1 MNIGVIHELSIQRLI
16 VAWWNT
22 IDQFLH
28 KVGYLC
34 GMSIKNS
41 LHRIA
46 VVEFVLLIFI
56 IPAMLLPDSLRIIGL
71 IMCNLICN
79 SGIISTSS
87 LVIR

>member
-1 MNIGVIHELSIQRLI
+1 M
-16 VAWWNT
+16 AWWNT

-34 GMSIKNS
+34 GMSINNS
-41 LHRIA
+41 LYRIA

-71 IMCNLICN
+71 ISAIVSAILVL
-79 SGIISTSS
+79 SVHRVWSS
-87 LVIR
+87 DEKRRREIANR